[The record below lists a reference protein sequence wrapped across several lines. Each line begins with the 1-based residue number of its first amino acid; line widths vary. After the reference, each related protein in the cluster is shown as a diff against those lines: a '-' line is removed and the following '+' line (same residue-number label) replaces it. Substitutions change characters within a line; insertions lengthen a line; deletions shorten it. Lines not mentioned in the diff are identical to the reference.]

1 MESLPR
7 EVGRGAG
14 TITSKGYGMM
24 EAFQI
29 IRSIIDSLQQEQLPG
44 IDEHGVPGKDFIP
57 VEWVDACERYGKWK
71 IVQQEQP
78 KMNIP
83 PAGSGAMGTTPPK
96 FKLNVKQDLPVGLE
110 KEIQEYLEKL
120 GGGHGGFMDDLID
133 DDLTGLAL
141 HFYELGLN
149 ARKED

>member
-1 MESLPR
+1 MSKYIDADRLREKITEQMESLPR

-29 IRSIIDSLQQEQLPG
+29 VHSIIDSLQQEQ
-44 IDEHGVPGKDFIP
+44 
-57 VEWVDACERYGKWK
+57 
-71 IVQQEQP
+71 P

-83 PAGSGAMGTTPPK
+83 SSGSGAMGTTPPK
-96 FKLNVKQDLPVGLE
+96 FKLDVKQDPPVGLE

-120 GGGHGGFMDDLID
+120 GGGHGGFVDDLID

-141 HFYELGLN
+141 HFYRLGLN
-149 ARKED
+149 ARKEGAK